1 MKTDQEIL
9 EELKQAGGGERRRSF
24 GLTAF
29 IVLLA
34 IIIGVFTYINRK
46 DETNNTT
53 NTNNT
58 NVAQNTNNTANT
70 SNAATNE
77 SNKSNETASNESNTA
92 NVSNSPSV
100 ESNQTVQ
107 PATGEAVGETPNAQ
121 STHSETAYT
130 ETTQAG
136 EGVTHLARRALH
148 GYLSDRGI
156 TDLTAEHKV
165 FIEDYLAKNSG
176 ASALEIGNTRTFE
189 TATLDQAIAAARA
202 LTPSQL
208 QNLQQYSAQVPGL

>member
-34 IIIGVFTYINRK
+34 IIIGVFTYMNRK
-46 DETNNTT
+46 DENS
-53 NTNNT
+53 
-58 NVAQNTNNTANT
+58 TNNTANT
-70 SNAATNE
+70 NNTVATNNSTENTDNNESMNETNE
-77 SNKSNETASNESNTA
+77 SNDSTESNETANT
-92 NVSNSPSV
+92 PSE
-100 ESNQTVQ
+100 ESNQTI
-107 PATGEAVGETPNAQ
+107 ATPSNGEAFGEESNAQ

-148 GYLSDRGI
+148 GYLHEKGI
-156 TDLTAEHKV
+156 SDLTAEHKV
-165 FIEDYLAKNSG
+165 FVEDYLAKNAG
-176 ASALEIGNTRTFE
+176 YAALEIGNTRTFE
-189 TATLDQAIAAARA
+189 TSTLDQAIAAARA

-208 QNLQQYSAQVPGL
+208 QNLEQYSAQVPGL